1 MNNILY
7 KYKTIDNWKY
17 ILDIFIKK
25 RLYAAKYTELND
37 PMEGQYF
44 YKGNAEV
51 RELEKK
57 LREEKQII
65 GICSFSKNYNSTL
78 MWSHYANSHR
88 GIVLGVRIGE
98 KACII
103 EEVKYV
109 DSIAKIDITNNW
121 PRFKAQEILTYKLS
135 AWNYENEY
143 RVIGHMKK
151 VRVEIVELFLGCK
164 IRTDDEEIIKSLAE
178 KYLNDVKIR
187 KMEKEDLDHNNFLR

>member
-98 KACII
+98 KACRI

-143 RVIGHMKK
+143 RVIGYMKK
-151 VRVEIVELFLGCK
+151 VRVEVVELFLGCK

-187 KMEKEDLDHNNFLR
+187 KMKKEDLDHNNFLR

>member
-25 RLYAAKYTELND
+25 RLYASKYTELND

-98 KACII
+98 KACRI

-143 RVIGHMKK
+143 RVIGYMKK

-187 KMEKEDLDHNNFLR
+187 KMKKEDLDHNNFLR